1 MTMTLEQ
8 AESRLT
14 ARELMAFSWLWMQTP
29 RFADH
34 HARRRDAALWREQ
47 FDSDEQASEAARAVL
62 EHRA

>member
-1 MTMTLEQ
+1 
-8 AESRLT
+8 
-14 ARELMAFSWLWMQTP
+14 MAYSWLWMQTP

-34 HARRRDAALWREQ
+34 LARRRDAALWRER